1 MKVIP
6 PVVAV
11 DEANERIEAGVV
23 VPRPRRAEVLFQNRL
38 ALFCEIRPLV
48 PMNGIEPVV
57 RLER

>member
-23 VPRPRRAEVLFQNRL
+23 VPRPRRELVLSQKRL
-38 ALFCEIRPLV
+38 ALF
-48 PMNGIEPVV
+48 
-57 RLER
+57 